1 MSHPMFKN
9 TKVMNFFNRLMS
21 CLCIILPIWILI
33 MSHFVHSSNGE
44 TLQRSTYIIHMD
56 KSLMPNVFTS
66 HHHWYTS
73 TVDSL
78 NSATSNGLK
87 SPNYSSPS
95 SPSVLYT
102 YDNALHGFSA
112 LLSQNE
118 LQKLENHPS
127 FITAYKEAKATL
139 DTTRTID
146 FLSLNPY
153 TGLWPASNYGHDVI
167 IGVIDT
173 GVWPESRSFND
184 AGMTPVP
191 SRWKGACE
199 GGQNFNA
206 SMCNKK
212 LIGAKYFN
220 KGVIASTPN
229 LQSKANSARDTDGH
243 GTHTTSTVV
252 GNYVDDVSFFG
263 YARGTAR
270 GVAPRARVAIY
281 KAVWEGGNSY
291 TSDVLAAMDQA
302 IADGVDVIS
311 ISLGFHDLPLY
322 KNPVAIGSFAAMERG
337 VLVSSSAGNG
347 GPRYGSVHNDIPWSL
362 TVAASNLDRQF
373 SGTLE
378 LGNGQKIVGWT
389 LFPASAIIQ
398 NVTLLYD
405 KNIAMCNSSD
415 YLKKLAYSSEKVII
429 CDDIG
434 MTFEQIVQVSN
445 SSVAGAIFISK
456 DPLIYE
462 AGEVSWP
469 GIIVGP
475 NEGKSIINYA
485 KSYKSNS
492 WVSMEFQQTFV
503 GLKHAPI
510 AASYT
515 SRGPSKSCHS
525 VLKPDVMAP
534 GTQVL
539 AAYVPNIEVARIGN
553 GIILSNDYALLS
565 GTSMACPHASGVAA
579 LLKAAHPN
587 WSPAAIRSAIMTTAN
602 PLDNTGSAIKDNGSN
617 LGPATPLAMGS
628 GQIDPN
634 RALDPGLVY
643 DLTPQ
648 DYMNLI
654 CSMNF
659 TRNQMLSIIRS
670 NKHNC
675 SASSSD
681 LNYPSFIAYYNYH
694 NTKTAAMT
702 FYRTVTNVGKDGF
715 TAYKAVVTAPKGAR
729 VRVHPRTL
737 VFNRRNEKQSYQLR
751 IKYKSVDKLGI
762 SFGSIVWMENN
773 GQHSVR
779 SPIVI
784 SPTEYYLPHV

>member
-1 MSHPMFKN
+1 MSSF
-9 TKVMNFFNRLMS
+9 
-21 CLCIILPIWILI
+21 CIIFLPLWLLI
-33 MSHFVHSSNGE
+33 MSHFVHPSKAE
-44 TLQRSTYIIHMD
+44 TPQRSTYIIHMN
-56 KSLMPNVFTS
+56 KSLMPSVYTS

-78 NSATSNGLK
+78 DSAATSDGHK
-87 SPNYSSPS
+87 SSPS
-95 SPSVLYT
+95 SSSASVLYS

-112 LLSQNE
+112 LLSQDE
-118 LQKLENHPS
+118 LQKLENHPA
-127 FITAYKEAKATL
+127 FVTAYKEARATL

-146 FLSLNPY
+146 FLSLNTH
-153 TGLWPASNYGHDVI
+153 TGLWPASNYGQDVI
-167 IGVIDT
+167 VGVIDT

-220 KGVIASTPN
+220 KGLIASKYKP
-229 LQSKANSARDTDGH
+229 KVNSARDTDGH
-243 GTHTTSTVV
+243 GTHTSSTVV

-281 KAVWEGGNSY
+281 KVVWEDGMCI

-311 ISLGFHDLPLY
+311 ISLGFRDQPLY
-322 KNPVAIGSFAAMERG
+322 QNPVAIGSFAAMERG
-337 VLVSSSAGNG
+337 VLVSSSAGNN
-347 GPRYGSVHNDIPWSL
+347 GPRYASVHNDIPWSL
-362 TVAASNLDRQF
+362 TVAASNVDRQF
-373 SGTLE
+373 SGTLL

-389 LFPASAIIQ
+389 LFPASAIVQ
-398 NVTLLYD
+398 QVSLLYD
-405 KNIAMCNSSD
+405 QKLAMCNSSD
-415 YLKKLAYSSEKVII
+415 YLTKVASSKIVI
-429 CDDIG
+429 CDDTG
-434 MTFEQIVQVSN
+434 NAFDQIDQVSN
-445 SSVAGAIFISK
+445 SNVAGAIFISK

-469 GIIVGP
+469 GIVVGLK
-475 NEGKSIINYA
+475 EGQSIINYA
-485 KSYKSNS
+485 KAHKNNT
-492 WVSMEFQQTFV
+492 WVSMQFQQTFV
-503 GLKHAPI
+503 GLKPAPV

-539 AAYVPNIEVARIGN
+539 AAYVPDVEAATIGT
-553 GIILSNDYALLS
+553 GITLSSDYALLS

-579 LLKAAHPN
+579 LLKAAHPD
-587 WSPAAIRSAIMTTAN
+587 WSPAAIKSAMMTTSN
-602 PLDNTGSAIKDNGSN
+602 PLDNTGMVIKDNGLN
-617 LGPATPLAMGS
+617 LTPASPLAMGS

-634 RALDPGLVY
+634 RALDPGLIY
-643 DLTPQ
+643 DLVPQ
-648 DYMNLI
+648 DYINLL

-659 TRNQMLSIIRS
+659 TKSQMLSIVRS
-670 NKHNC
+670 NKQHC
-675 SASSSD
+675 STPSSD
-681 LNYPSFIAYYNYH
+681 LNYPSFIAYYDS
-694 NTKTAAMT
+694 KMKAATMT
-702 FYRTVTNVGKDGF
+702 FHRSVTNVGGDGM
-715 TAYKAVVTAPKGAR
+715 TTYKAVVTAPKGSQ
-729 VRVHPRTL
+729 VRVSPRTL
-737 VFNRRNEKQSYQLR
+737 VFKRQYEKQSYNLT
-751 IKYKSVDKLGI
+751 IKYKSVDKLRLT
-762 SFGSIVWMENN
+762 FGSLVWMENN
-773 GQHSVR
+773 GLHRVR

-784 SPTEYYLPHV
+784 SPTVYFQPPV